1 MRLFFR
7 FLTLLIFPLAL
18 TSGPALAAAETTDAV
33 IRKIEDQRFRWMGI
47 KSDIVMTFTNAP
59 NKTASCSGRITYYR
73 LEEKMLLECFN
84 NQKDLLFMFST
95 DDMNFQ
101 LYLAPENAVYRGNI
115 FDLEDSDHF
124 SSHIR
129 PFDLYRALK
138 SMPILPGHAS
148 IADMPEKVPGTI
160 KSTWH
165 LLNVWSSF
173 RGEPY
178 LKRNLT
184 VTPEGHVPFEIY
196 FKKDGAE
203 DLKITR
209 KDFQN
214 LGEIPGRKNES
225 VYFPA
230 QITIENAAEKARTE
244 IVFLSAEA
252 LRTGSGAGWTLQF
265 PKSTRFWDIPKL
277 DPERGYEPSRLVS

>member
-1 MRLFFR
+1 MLLFFR
-7 FLTLLIFPLAL
+7 IVTLFLFLLAL
-18 TSGPALAAAETTDAV
+18 SAGPALAAEGAADSV
-33 IRKIEDQRFRWMGI
+33 IRKIEEQRFRWLGI
-47 KSDIVMTFTNAP
+47 KSDIVMTFTNAQ

-84 NQKDLLFMFST
+84 SQKKLLFMFST

-101 LYLAPENAVYRGNI
+101 LYLAPEDAVYRGTI
-115 FDLEDSDHF
+115 FDLEDSDRF

-138 SMPILPGHAS
+138 SMPILPGSAS
-148 IADMPEKVPGTI
+148 AAAENSGTVQ
-160 KSTWH
+160 
-165 LLNVWSSF
+165 LNVWSSF

-184 VTPEGHVPFEIY
+184 VTPEGHVLFEIY

-203 DLKITR
+203 ALRVTR
-209 KDFQN
+209 EDYQN
-214 LGEIPGRKNES
+214 LGEVPGRKNES

-230 QITIENAAEKARTE
+230 QITIENTAEQARTE

-252 LRTGSGAGWTLQF
+252 LRTGSGSGWTLQF

-277 DPERGYEPSRLVS
+277 DPERGYEPPRLVS